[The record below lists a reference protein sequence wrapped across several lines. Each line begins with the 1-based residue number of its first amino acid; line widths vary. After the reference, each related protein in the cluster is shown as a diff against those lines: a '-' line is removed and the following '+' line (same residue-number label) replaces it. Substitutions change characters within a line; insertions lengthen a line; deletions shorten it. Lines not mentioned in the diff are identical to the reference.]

1 MEKIIQCVWLGG
13 PKTKLAEKCRASWE
27 RFAPDWEI
35 REWNEVPGEA
45 PAYVRRAL
53 RERKWAFA
61 SDWMRFWV
69 LEREGGVYLD
79 FDVELVRPLSE
90 SLVELGVGDCEWC
103 ATEWLKDGTQGF
115 APGAG
120 LALERHSGIARR
132 MLSVYA
138 DEEFDGNTTVGDLM
152 VRHGATPRAVPSDA
166 FCPFDHYHRSLRTER
181 TVGVHHYAL
190 SWITPRRRVARWL
203 NWHGLGWLTELLL
216 RVRRTFGG

>member
-1 MEKIIQCVWLGG
+1 MMEKIIHCVWLGG

-27 RFAPDWEI
+27 RFASDWEV
-35 REWNEVPGEA
+35 REWNEVPSEA
-45 PAYVRRAL
+45 PAYVQRAL

-90 SLVELGVGDCEWC
+90 DLPEGEWVAGEWVCKGAAVGLNPC
-103 ATEWLKDGTQGF
+103 AI
-115 APGAG
+115 
-120 LALERHSGIARR
+120 ALNRGSSVAAR
-132 MLSVYA
+132 MLHYYRTA
-138 DEEFDGNTTVGDLM
+138 DFAIDKTVGDLM
-152 VRHGATPRAVPSDA
+152 SEAGVEMSVLPPEV

-181 TVGVHHYAL
+181 TAGVHHYAL
-190 SWITPRRRVARWL
+190 SWITPRRRLARWL

-216 RVRRTFGG
+216 KARRTFGG